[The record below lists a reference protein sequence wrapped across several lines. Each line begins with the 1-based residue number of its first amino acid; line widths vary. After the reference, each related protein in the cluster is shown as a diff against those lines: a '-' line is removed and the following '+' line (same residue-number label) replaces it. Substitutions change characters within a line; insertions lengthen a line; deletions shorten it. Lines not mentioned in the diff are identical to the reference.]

1 MTDQRLLN
9 LIEAARKLDD
19 GDNVTLEQCES
30 CRQYSQIIACSLP
43 ELPYDFENCRPG
55 DYADATEAAIH
66 RLAIAMYQHADAL
79 FRIKKFKGDQWAT
92 EMHKQAR
99 EEFRT
104 ARIEAEMLA
113 TGHVSA
119 ATLIATTAEAVA
131 PTPADDVTL
140 DDDEVTFVNS
150 SEAAQQC
157 QMSPGDWE
165 FQVAPLT
172 TQNRPF

>member
-1 MTDQRLLN
+1 MTVDQRLLN
-9 LIEAARKLDD
+9 LIEAARKLD
-19 GDNVTLEQCES
+19 GDNVTLEQMES

-92 EMHKQAR
+92 EMHKRAR

-119 ATLIATTAEAVA
+119 ATLIATAESAA
-131 PTPADDVTL
+131 PTPTDDVTL
-140 DDDEVTFVNS
+140 DDDEVVFVNS
-150 SEAAQQC
+150 SSAAQQC